1 MTTRVHRSCHAKVNL
16 MLSVGPPMAAGTIE
30 GGVVGG
36 KDVSGFHAIASW
48 MAPIDLAD
56 DLIVER
62 VEGDAGAKSRF
73 EITFAPDAPRVERVD
88 WPLERDL
95 VFRAH
100 AALEQKV
107 GAALPVAV
115 TLRKRI
121 PTRSGLGGGSSD
133 AAGMLMAAR
142 EAFPE
147 HAAALTDDV
156 LTRIAMSLG
165 SDVAYF
171 LDTREGAAA
180 GHVGSTAHA
189 PRHALVSGFGE
200 RIERVQGVEGR
211 ILLVVPGVSCG
222 TGAVYAAFDRRL
234 VAEAPLR
241 QRTGGQRE
249 PSLEPKVEMIRQRHA
264 RALEQGPRADHFFND
279 LAKPA
284 FDVEPRLGTLAT
296 AIASM
301 TRLAT
306 HVTGSGSCLFVWPEG
321 SEIGR
326 RGEAELKSGAR
337 SQRDSVDHARFEKA
351 REKVDAAAQAWAQGN
366 ATTALVRE
374 TRVLAP

>member
-1 MTTRVHRSCHAKVNL
+1 

-30 GGVVGG
+30 GE
-36 KDVSGFHAIASW
+36 KDVSGFHPIASW

-56 DLIVER
+56 ELIVER
-62 VEGDAGAKSRF
+62 VEGDTGAKSRF
-73 EITFAPDAPRVERVD
+73 EITFAADAPRVERVD

-100 AALEQKV
+100 AALERQI

-133 AAGMLMAAR
+133 AAGMLLAVR
-142 EAFPE
+142 QAFPE
-147 HAAALTDDV
+147 HAAVLTDEV
-156 LTRIAMSLG
+156 LTRIAMTLG

-171 LDTREGAAA
+171 LDTGERETG
-180 GHVGSTAHA
+180 HA
-189 PRHALVSGFGE
+189 PRHALVGGFGE
-200 RIERVQGVEGR
+200 RIERVQGIEGR
-211 ILLVVPGVSCG
+211 ILLVVPGVSCA
-222 TGAVYAAFDRRL
+222 TGGVYAAFDRRL
-234 VAEAPLR
+234 VTEAPLR

-284 FDVEPRLGTLAT
+284 FDVEPRLGMLAT

-301 TRLAT
+301 TRLST

-326 RGEAELKSGAR
+326 RGEGDLKSGAR
-337 SQRDSVDHARFEKA
+337 SQRERVDRARFEKA
-351 REKVDAAAQAWAQGN
+351 REKVDAAALAWAQGN
-366 ATTALVRE
+366 ATTAFVRE
-374 TRVLAP
+374 TQVLAP